1 MMYYLVYALLFTLSL
16 LPDFILYG
24 IGDVAAFLLCYV
36 FRYRKNVVMENITT
50 AFPEKS
56 LAEKKAIVW
65 KFYRNLAESFMET
78 IIFLNADQK
87 RLEKMFKGNVD
98 LINDLATRVPKIQL
112 HTLHQFNWEVL
123 NLIAAPLIK
132 IPFLVVYMPIANKA
146 IGRVFMKLRTRFG
159 THLINA
165 KHFRRDFLK
174 YEKSSYV
181 LTLVA
186 DQSPGS
192 PKHGYWLNFFGRP
205 TPFVTGPE
213 KSAILNK
220 SAIVFAEMIRVK
232 RGVYSASYQV
242 LTENAAGFPKGEIT
256 RRYVQ
261 FCEEAIRRS
270 PDNYLW
276 SHRRWKY
283 QYKND
288 YSANVLEPIK
298 EV

>member
-1 MMYYLVYALLFTLSL
+1 MYYLLYGLLFTLSL

-24 IGDVAAFLLCYV
+24 IGDAVAFLLCSV
-36 FRYRKNVVMENITT
+36 FRYRKTVVLENIST
-50 AFPEKS
+50 AFPEKP
-56 LAEKKAIVW
+56 LAERKLIAR

-78 IIFLNADQK
+78 IIFFNADQK

-98 LINDLATRVPKIQL
+98 VINDLATRVPRIQL
-112 HTLHQFNWEVL
+112 HTLHQFNWEIL
-123 NLIAAPLIK
+123 NLVAAPLIK

-146 IGRVFMKLRTRFG
+146 IERIFIKMRKRSG

-165 KHFRRDFLK
+165 KYFRRDFLK
-174 YEKSSYV
+174 YQKDKYV
-181 LTLVA
+181 LALVA

-192 PKHGYWLNFFGRP
+192 PKHAYWLHFFGKP
-205 TPFVTGPE
+205 TPFVTGAE
-213 KSAILNK
+213 KSAILNQ
-220 SAIVFAEMIRVK
+220 SAVVFAEMIRIK

-256 RRYVQ
+256 KRYVR

-276 SHRRWKY
+276 SHRRWKF
-283 QYKND
+283 QYEKE
-288 YSANVLEPIK
+288 YSANALEPVR
-298 EV
+298 EA